1 MIVWWPRLLTPLSP
15 LSPAPSGQVEVMV
28 TVERCQLW
36 KYSVWDREELQERG
50 LGWEVKGEMG
60 QPPPALLLLYVSD
73 AQAVAV
79 QEDLRELSIKQALE
93 PPTGESLPFGT
104 KLCVSVARY
113 TKTSQLFFFVLEY
126 EKWYSTRIC
135 YFQYVCQMSHIY

>member
-1 MIVWWPRLLTPLSP
+1 
-15 LSPAPSGQVEVMV
+15 MV

-113 TKTSQLFFFVLEY
+113 TKTFLIVEREKNGSVLESSQCVSRRLLI
-126 EKWYSTRIC
+126 EKGSC
-135 YFQYVCQMSHIY
+135 VSS